1 MRLGL
6 ALLIT
11 FCLLF
16 QQAVVAATVCD
27 MSAAPAAKATMMPEH
42 CAGMDMAR
50 DWPGLCRSHCAPD
63 LAVVPDYTWPPVHF
77 VAMEPP
83 PIDLLSERSLADPG
97 APKLVAVHRSD
108 PPPRL
113 RYCRLLI

>member
-1 MRLGL
+1 MRLAL

-16 QQAVVAATVCD
+16 QQVVVAATACD
-27 MSAAPAAKATMMPEH
+27 MTAAPAARVAAMSNH
-42 CAGMDMAR
+42 CAGMDMAH
-50 DWPGLCRSHCAPD
+50 DWPVLCKSHCAPD
-63 LAVVPDYTWPPVHF
+63 LAVVPDYKWPPVHF
-77 VAMEPP
+77 VAIPLP
-83 PIDLLSERSLADPG
+83 LDLLLWQPIADPDV
-97 APKLVAVHRSD
+97 PKLVAVHRSD